1 MIAFH
6 KTLLTGAV
14 AAALFSLPVQAQ
26 VSDDVVKIGIL
37 NDQSGMMADLSG
49 RDAVTAVEMAIEDF
63 GGSVLGKPIEVI
75 SADHQNKVDIGLSIA
90 RKWYEQD
97 QVDLILDVP
106 NSAIALA
113 VQDLT
118 RQMDR
123 IAIYTSSGSSD
134 LTGKACSPNG
144 IHWTYDT
151 YALANGTA
159 KAVTQQGGNTWFFLT
174 ADYAF
179 GQALEK
185 DSSAVV
191 TANGGKVLGSVRNPF
206 LASDFSS
213 FLL

>member
-106 NSAIALA
+106 N
-113 VQDLT
+113 
-118 RQMDR
+118 
-123 IAIYTSSGSSD
+123 
-134 LTGKACSPNG
+134 
-144 IHWTYDT
+144 
-151 YALANGTA
+151 
-159 KAVTQQGGNTWFFLT
+159 
-174 ADYAF
+174 
-179 GQALEK
+179 
-185 DSSAVV
+185 
-191 TANGGKVLGSVRNPF
+191 
-206 LASDFSS
+206 
-213 FLL
+213 